1 MTENNFYFGHEIS
14 WIFQFILHLLDLQA
28 AVDFE
33 TQLSHIRTGVSI
45 LNYVITNRLQW
56 EQIEKV
62 FFCFFFCQFAQ
73 CVGSNENVGI
83 AQEKRS
89 VLMFQLMNVSEELSN
104 RLSRASESTERSIS
118 CEIRTG
124 AVTIVSLFWN
134 GVEQKISR
142 CGQDTENGSID
153 DLRRFP
159 RASEKSRS
167 FIELPLPIGRFR
179 GAGLVIDHFDALN
192 YLLPR

>member
-62 FFCFFFCQFAQ
+62 FFCFFFA
-73 CVGSNENVGI
+73 S
-83 AQEKRS
+83 
-89 VLMFQLMNVSEELSN
+89 LLSALG
-104 RLSRASESTERSIS
+104 RMKMLALHRKS
-118 CEIRTG
+118 
-124 AVTIVSLFWN
+124 
-134 GVEQKISR
+134 
-142 CGQDTENGSID
+142 D
-153 DLRRFP
+153 RF
-159 RASEKSRS
+159 
-167 FIELPLPIGRFR
+167 
-179 GAGLVIDHFDALN
+179 
-192 YLLPR
+192 